1 MGKLTIVITFYQR
14 HVLLIETLHTFERY
28 DPETFN
34 VVVVDDDSPDDI
46 VLPPLSF
53 DVTIVKLRDKTWN
66 NTCTVHNVGFHEAL
80 KSNPDIIVIQ
90 NAECY
95 HWGDVLGY
103 ARENL
108 TDENY
113 IAFPAYSLAEG
124 ETPCNEVI
132 KDKCAEFNGDSGWYN
147 HATHRP
153 LALHFCTAIT
163 TANLRKLNGFDE
175 RLKDGIAYEDNVFVH
190 QVRNLGLRID
200 IPDRP
205 MVFHQWH
212 YNQGIYAQELVELNK
227 EIWLQ
232 IEQETSFRAVHLIT
246 PDL

>member
-1 MGKLTIVITFYQR
+1 MTFYQR
-14 HVLLIETLHTFERY
+14 HALLLETLKTFDRY
-28 DPETFN
+28 DPKTFN
-34 VVVVDDDSPDDI
+34 VIIVDDDSPDDI
-46 VLPPLSF
+46 VLPEFPFKVVIL
-53 DVTIVKLRDKTWN
+53 KLRNKTWY
-66 NTCTVHNVGFHEAL
+66 NTCNVHNEGFHVAL
-80 KSNPDIIVIQ
+80 KYKPDIVIIQ

-95 HWGDVLGY
+95 HWGDILGY
-103 ARENL
+103 ARANL

-113 IAFPAYSLAEG
+113 IAFPAYSLSEY

-132 KDKCAEFNGDSGWYN
+132 KDRRAEFNGDSGWYN

-153 LALHFCTAIT
+153 LALHFCTAIKT
-163 TANLRKLNGFDE
+163 KNLKKLNGFDE
-175 RLKDGIAYEDNVFVH
+175 RLSQGIAYEDNVFIH

-212 YNQGIYAQELVELNK
+212 YNQGVHNQELVELNQSLWL
-227 EIWLQ
+227 EI
-232 IEQETSFRAVHLIT
+232 EKETSFRAVHTIT

>member
-46 VLPPLSF
+46 VLPPLPF

-163 TANLRKLNGFDE
+163 TANLKKLNGFDE
-175 RLKDGIAYEDNVFVH
+175 RMKDGIAYEDNVFVH
-190 QVRNLGLRID
+190 QIKNLGLRID

-205 MVFHQWH
+205 MVFHPWH
-212 YNQGIYAQELVELNK
+212 YSQGIHPQELVEMNQAL
-227 EIWLQ
+227 WLE
-232 IEQETSFRAVHLIT
+232 IEQEKTYKAIHLIT